1 MKISNTLPPVHP
13 VCINLKERKSKKKWM
28 IKQCKRMQLKLNFF
42 EASLHQNPKRGCMES
57 HLTVIK
63 DAIKAGHRYLLILE
77 DDAMFI
83 RSLKKL
89 PPAPKNWDMLY
100 LGGTVKHIFA
110 RESQEEIMR
119 RGKACWIRMT
129 CWTTHAYIINLGN
142 KDLVKDIL
150 KAVECG
156 PEMEIDRYYVDT
168 IHQKYKCYIVNPMVC
183 IQRSG
188 HSDVE
193 GRKVDYSFME
203 KSILGLRKPPHE
215 IQPDGSYRLKMPN
228 VPVDKLPGVTIIT
241 PTRDREWIFSM
252 PLFNFQRFM
261 YPHDKLEWII
271 VDSSETDDLK
281 HLLPSNDKRIRYF
294 NVKEKEP
301 CAIAWKRNFAC
312 AKATHDIIVHMDDD
326 DIYVPE
332 TLIAR
337 VKPLVGFDGVDCV
350 GCSRIGVYDI
360 INDRSH
366 MASDGHISLSEASMA
381 YKKSFWK
388 EQPFD
393 PGCDRG
399 EYRSFMNGRLQ
410 RIMDLP
416 YVFVMIAMNH
426 KRNFTP
432 RTAWLD
438 AHDPGRETVRDAN
451 TGRVVNYPDTLD
463 EDTQMFLKNL
473 RTYLLSPSMTEAS

>member
-1 MKISNTLPPVHP
+1 
-13 VCINLKERKSKKKWM
+13 
-28 IKQCKRMQLKLNFF
+28 
-42 EASLHQNPKRGCMES
+42 
-57 HLTVIK
+57 
-63 DAIKAGHRYLLILE
+63 
-77 DDAMFI
+77 
-83 RSLKKL
+83 
-89 PPAPKNWDMLY
+89 
-100 LGGTVKHIFA
+100 
-110 RESQEEIMR
+110 
-119 RGKACWIRMT
+119 
-129 CWTTHAYIINLGN
+129 
-142 KDLVKDIL
+142 
-150 KAVECG
+150 
-156 PEMEIDRYYVDT
+156 
-168 IHQKYKCYIVNPMVC
+168 
-183 IQRSG
+183 
-188 HSDVE
+188 
-193 GRKVDYSFME
+193 
-203 KSILGLRKPPHE
+203 
-215 IQPDGSYRLKMPN
+215 
-228 VPVDKLPGVTIIT
+228 
-241 PTRDREWIFSM
+241 
-252 PLFNFQRFM
+252 
-261 YPHDKLEWII
+261 
-271 VDSSETDDLK
+271 
-281 HLLPSNDKRIRYF
+281 
-294 NVKEKEP
+294 VKEKEP
-301 CAIAWKRNFAC
+301 CTIAWKRNFAC